1 MGKSGKNRGKWGKYG
16 GPKWESG
23 GCSPVG
29 GALPPPWGAEEE
41 EEEEEEEGQPQP
53 HTHPHPQPHTADVGL
68 TAIAGREESRKF
80 GAAVG
85 GNLWGEG
92 GKCGVKGCSGP
103 IDPSLGGDW
112 GWGLARDPQGGREL
126 GSKAW
131 GVNGWDLGSMDEIW
145 GQGVGFGVMVWD
157 LGSTTGIL
165 G

>member
-1 MGKSGKNRGKWGKYG
+1 M
-16 GPKWESG
+16 
-23 GCSPVG
+23 
-29 GALPPPWGAEEE
+29 
-41 EEEEEEEGQPQP
+41 
-53 HTHPHPQPHTADVGL
+53 
-68 TAIAGREESRKF
+68 
-80 GAAVG
+80 
-85 GNLWGEG
+85 WGEG